1 MKSKHYLLP
10 FFLCLTT
17 SHCFCSN
24 AAPDSV
30 SKAGPSHKFGTA
42 LRLGTTP
49 GFDFA
54 YRISP
59 KITILLGYTYFKY
72 TVNTVAKT
80 ADEGVKLD
88 AGIKMSAVSGLV
100 EYHPFRKSSFKLLTG
115 VSYINQGLISVLV
128 TPEGNYTFGTTV
140 FTPEEVGNV
149 SLSVDYGQSA
159 APFVGIGFGRTVP
172 KRRVGIGFEMGMYY
186 IKSPVISM
194 SGKER
199 LSSMSEQQ
207 AQVQENMKDW
217 RYWPVMNLRLAIRLD

>member
-1 MKSKHYLLP
+1 MKKKYYLPLI
-10 FFLCLTT
+10 FFCLTAN
-17 SHCFCSN
+17 HCFGSN
-24 AAPDSV
+24 AAPDSA
-30 SKAGPSHKFGTA
+30 SKVPPSHKFGIA
-42 LRLGTTP
+42 FRLGTTP
-49 GFDFA
+49 GVDLG

-59 KITILLGYTYFKY
+59 KITVLLGCTYFQY
-72 TVNTVAKT
+72 TVNTVTKT
-80 ADEGVKLD
+80 AEEGVKLD
-88 AGIKMSAVSGLV
+88 AGIKMSAASGLV
-100 EYHPFRKSSFKLLTG
+100 EYHPFRKSSFKLLAG
-115 VSYINQGLISVLV
+115 VTYINQGRLSVLV

-149 SLSVDYGQSA
+149 SLTVDYGQSA
-159 APFVGIGFGRTVP
+159 APFVGLGFGRTVP

-217 RYWPVMNLRLAIRLD
+217 RYWPIMNLRLAIRID